1 MNFEKRKKAIPL
13 AFLAIA
19 IILPIF
25 FKDSRYYMNM
35 FNLAGI
41 FVILTYSL
49 NYLHGYLGLISIG
62 QAGFFAIGAYITAG
76 LTMGVGLNYF
86 PALLVASIAASLA
99 GVLIGFPANRIGGHG
114 FVLIT
119 LGFGEIV
126 RLIIL
131 NWKEVTNGTN
141 GVNNIPP
148 PSLGFF
154 VFDSRFSYYYLV
166 LFFIVFTMTV
176 TVSLRRSKYGRSM
189 LALKVG
195 ELAATVMGVNPVTTK
210 LINFAVSSFF
220 AGLAG
225 GLYASYI
232 GSISPEAFSVML
244 SVDVLTM
251 TLVGGSGTIG
261 GPVIGA
267 TFLVFLKEWL
277 RFLREYYMIIYGAG
291 IVLVMIFMPYGVM
304 GLLKRSFQRFRL
316 GSAEWKKELSH

>member
-1 MNFEKRKKAIPL
+1 MKKKEIVL
-13 AFLAIA
+13 ALVFLVIA
-19 IILPIF
+19 VILPLF
-25 FKDSRYYMNM
+25 FRHSRYYMNM
-35 FNLAGI
+35 LNLAGI

-49 NYLHGYLGLISIG
+49 NYIHGYLGLISIG
-62 QAGFFAIGAYITAG
+62 QAGFFAIGAYVTAG
-76 LTMGVGLNYF
+76 LTIGVGFNYF
-86 PALLVASIAASLA
+86 PALFVGSIAAAAA
-99 GVLIGFPANRIGGHG
+99 GVLIGFPSNRIGGHY

-141 GVNNIPP
+141 GVNDIPA
-148 PSLGFF
+148 PSLGPF
-154 VFDSRFSYYYLV
+154 VFDSRFSYYYLI
-166 LFFIVFTMTV
+166 LLCIILTMV
-176 TVSLRRSKYGRSM
+176 ITVSFRRSKYGRSM

-195 ELAATVMGVNPVTTK
+195 ELAATVMGVNPLTTK
-210 LINFAVSSFF
+210 LINFGISSFF

-251 TLVGGSGTIG
+251 TLVGGSGTIA

-291 IVLVMIFMPYGVM
+291 VVLIMIFMPYGIM
-304 GLLKRSFQRFRL
+304 GLLKRISARFQN
-316 GSAEWKKELSH
+316 